1 MISKKLPHW
10 LEKVEQFIDKAIP
23 FMLVILTV
31 LIILEFT
38 RYGVLYHDY
47 IIVVDY
53 VIITFF
59 VVDLCFKW
67 YHVRNIKTFVKLYWI
82 DIIAVFPFYLVFRA
96 FYLFREILILSEEA
110 PKYLHELVLLRE
122 TKLLRELEL
131 AKFLHEAEYARLMK
145 EARFVRVAARFLRVI
160 RARWYLA
167 YFGLKRAQR
176 KLNASK

>member
-1 MISKKLPHW
+1 MIPKKLPYW
-10 LEKVEQFIDKAIP
+10 AEKIEHFIDKSIP
-23 FMLVILTV
+23 IMLVVLTI

-38 RYGVLYHDY
+38 KYGELYHDY
-47 IIVVDY
+47 ILILDY
-53 VIITFF
+53 IIITFF

-67 YHVRNIKTFVKLYWI
+67 NHVRNFKKFVKLYWI

-96 FYLFREILILSEEA
+96 FYLFREIIILSEEA

-131 AKFLHEAEYARLMK
+131 AKLLHEAEYARLMR

-167 YFGLKRAQR
+167 YFGLKRAEH
-176 KLNASK
+176 KLSASR